1 MKYWPIAKGIA
12 FAALAL
18 AGQPGMAQDVLRP
31 FRTEDGVPVRRA
43 EPVRR
48 VPTATPLPA
57 ATPRPDL
64 PPRQTAAPTPRPI
77 PRATPLPSPEMGDPS
92 GEIRISPAGTPMT
105 PDQVQRS
112 IGDGLF
118 AKGLFDMAA
127 PEYEKYLGMY
137 PGGPDR
143 PSVLFRLGESY
154 RRMGSTNAA
163 KSSYQTL
170 LEQYNSGEFIGPAS
184 YRLAEIH
191 YSERNYQSAL
201 PYYRRAS
208 VRLADPKLVSA
219 AKFFTAR
226 CLEAA
231 GQRLEART
239 VYEDLVLT
247 PKDNP
252 FLDNSRL
259 SLAFLLRDANRTAD
273 ALKHAQAIAQSTQNP
288 ELKAQAT
295 VYSGMWLID
304 LGQNAKAEEMLKRA
318 LEMPN
323 VERWRDAALYGIIQ
337 LEYNSQKYQ
346 AVIDR
351 WTAGE
356 NEFTADVKP
365 QVMLVA
371 AKAYRALNKPAEAE
385 QLFDRILKEAPDSA
399 PAREAGYER
408 LVALYRAESPDL
420 VGEIDKYLNTTPDEK
435 KKDQVLLMKAEALF
449 KKQEFAAASGLY
461 DGLSKSRHLN
471 TEMRAE
477 ALAKL
482 AWCYQQTKKFDRA
495 AAALTS
501 LIDNFPSYKTVSAIY
516 LQRAVTWLRLNNQEA
531 AIKDFRALI
540 EKHPKAK
547 EREAAILQLAR
558 MLGQR
563 GDNTGMAE
571 TFKIYLRD
579 YPNAETNERAEA
591 SFWIGSVAFE
601 SKAYKDAIAPLRTA
615 RELNGTDYFERASVR
630 LMLCFYYLE
639 DADGLSKE
647 INTYVSGNAK
657 GQVPYE
663 VLRWLGFTCYERA
676 NGHQKEGKTD
686 LATENYR
693 GAVKHLG
700 MLMTR
705 EDAKAEDWKPFGKSA
720 LALKDYANAEK
731 AFKSLLA
738 AIKEP
743 LPRAE
748 SFNDLA
754 QAQLGAGRFQDAQ
767 SSVEEGLKQQP
778 DGSVNAE
785 LRITAGD
792 IHAAQQHWLD
802 AAKTYESVSVI
813 IDDENVTP
821 RAGEKSV
828 ACYRRA
834 GEEEVAKKLLNKLQ
848 SRYPEYFQNKRLN

>member
-1 MKYWPIAKGIA
+1 
-12 FAALAL
+12 
-18 AGQPGMAQDVLRP
+18 
-31 FRTEDGVPVRRA
+31 
-43 EPVRR
+43 
-48 VPTATPLPA
+48 
-57 ATPRPDL
+57 
-64 PPRQTAAPTPRPI
+64 
-77 PRATPLPSPEMGDPS
+77 
-92 GEIRISPAGTPMT
+92 MT

-112 IGDGLF
+112 IADGF
-118 AKGLFDMAA
+118 FVKGLFDMAA

-137 PGGPDR
+137 PTGGDR

-154 RRMGSTNAA
+154 RRMNSMNAA

-170 LEQYNSGEFIGPAS
+170 LDQFNTGEFIGPAS
-184 YRLAEIH
+184 YRLAEIY
-191 YSERNYQSAL
+191 YSERNFTAAL

-208 VRLADPKLVSA
+208 VRLAEPKLANA

-226 CLEAA
+226 CLETL

-247 PKDNP
+247 PRDNP

-295 VYSGMWLID
+295 VYSGIWLID
-304 LGQNAKAEEMLKRA
+304 LGQNAKAEEVLKRA
-318 LEMPN
+318 MNMPN
-323 VERWRDAALYGIIQ
+323 VERWRDAALFGLIQ
-337 LEYNSQKYQ
+337 LEYNSEKYQ
-346 AVIDR
+346 SVINR
-351 WTAGE
+351 WIADE
-356 NEFTADVKP
+356 NEFTAEVKP
-365 QVMLVA
+365 QVMLIA
-371 AKAYRALNKPAEAE
+371 AKAYRALNKSAEA
-385 QLFDRILKEAPDSA
+385 QALFDRILAEAPGSG

-408 LVALYRAESPDL
+408 LVAMYRADSPDL
-420 VGEIDKYLNTTPDEK
+420 LAAIETYLNSGTDEK

-449 KKQEFAAASGLY
+449 KKQDFLAASTLY
-461 DGLSKSRHLN
+461 EGIAKSRYLN
-471 TEMRAE
+471 GEMKSE

-482 AWCYQQTKKFDRA
+482 AWCFQQTNKFDRA
-495 AAALTS
+495 AASLTS
-501 LIDNFPSYKTVSAIY
+501 LIESFPTYKTLSGIY
-516 LQRAVTWLRLNNQEA
+516 LQRAVTSLRLNNQDG
-531 AIKDFRALI
+531 AIKDFRTLI
-540 EKHPKAK
+540 DKFPKAK

-563 GDNTGMAE
+563 GDNAGMAE

-579 YPNAETNERAEA
+579 YPSAEANERAEA

-601 SKAYKDAIAPLRTA
+601 GKAYKDAITPLRTA
-615 RELNGTDYFERASVR
+615 RELNKTDYFERASVR

-639 DADGLSKE
+639 DTDGLSKE
-647 INTYVSGNAK
+647 IAAYLSGNAK

-676 NGHQKEGKTD
+676 NGQQREGKAD
-686 LATENYR
+686 VASENYR

-720 LALKDYANAEK
+720 LALRDYANAEK

-738 AIKEP
+738 SIKEP

-754 QAQLGAGRFQDAQ
+754 QAQLGAGKFHDAQ
-767 SSVEEGLKQQP
+767 TSVEEGLKQQP

-792 IHAAQQHWLD
+792 IQAAQQRWLD

-828 ACYRRA
+828 ECYRRA
-834 GEEEVAKKLLNKLQ
+834 GEEETAKKLLNKLR
-848 SRYPEYFQNKRLN
+848 SRYPEYFQGKRLN

>member
-1 MKYWPIAKGIA
+1 M
-12 FAALAL
+12 
-18 AGQPGMAQDVLRP
+18 
-31 FRTEDGVPVRRA
+31 
-43 EPVRR
+43 
-48 VPTATPLPA
+48 
-57 ATPRPDL
+57 
-64 PPRQTAAPTPRPI
+64 
-77 PRATPLPSPEMGDPS
+77 PSPEMTDPS
-92 GEIRISPAGTPMT
+92 GEIRIAPSGTPMT
-105 PDQVQRS
+105 PDQIQRS
-112 IGDGLF
+112 IADGFF
-118 AKGLFDMAA
+118 AKGLFDLAA

-137 PGGPDR
+137 PGGADR
-143 PSVLFRLGESY
+143 QSVLFRLGESY
-154 RRMGSTNAA
+154 RRMGSNNAA
-163 KSSYQTL
+163 KSSYQAL
-170 LEQYNSGEFIGPAS
+170 LDQFNAGEFIGPAS
-184 YRLAEIH
+184 YRLAEIY
-191 YSERNYQSAL
+191 YSDHNHAAAL

-208 VRLADPKLVSA
+208 VRLADPKLANA

-226 CLEAA
+226 CLEAL
-231 GQRLEART
+231 GQKLEARS

-247 PKDNP
+247 QRDNP

-304 LGQNAKAEEMLKRA
+304 LGQSAKAEETLKRA
-318 LEMPN
+318 MGMQN
-323 VERWRDAALYGIIQ
+323 VERWRDAAMYGLIQ
-337 LEYNSQKYQ
+337 LEYNSEKYQ
-346 AVIDR
+346 SVINH
-351 WTAGE
+351 WIEGQK
-356 NEFTADVKP
+356 EFSPDIKP

-371 AKAYRALNKPAEAE
+371 AKAYRALNKSAEAQE
-385 QLFDRILKEAPDSA
+385 LFDRIVAEAPTSVS
-399 PAREAGYER
+399 AREAGYER
-408 LVALYRAESPDL
+408 LVALYRADSPD
-420 VGEIDKYLNTTPDEK
+420 VVTEIDKYLNAGPDEK
-435 KKDQVLLMKAEALF
+435 KRDQVMLMKAEALF
-449 KKQEFAAASGLY
+449 KKQDFAAAGAIY
-461 DGLSKSRHLN
+461 DGLAKSHYL
-471 TEMRAE
+471 TGEMKAE

-482 AWCYQQTKKFDRA
+482 GWCYQQTRKFDRA
-495 AAALTS
+495 ATALTS
-501 LIDNFPSYKTVSAIY
+501 LIDTYPTYKTLSAIY
-516 LQRAVTWLRLNNQEA
+516 LQRAVTWLRMDNQDA
-531 AIKDFRALI
+531 AIKDFRVLI
-540 EKHPKAK
+540 DRFPKAK

-563 GDNTGMAE
+563 GDNPGMAD

-601 SKAYKDAIAPLRTA
+601 GRAYKDAIVPLRTA
-615 RELNGTDYFERASVR
+615 RELNKTDYFERASVR

-639 DADGLSKE
+639 DTEGLSKE
-647 INTYVSGNAK
+647 IETYVAGNAK

-663 VLRWLGFTCYERA
+663 VLRWLGFTLFERA
-676 NGHQKEGKTD
+676 NAQHKDGKTD
-686 LATENYR
+686 VSAEYYR

-705 EDAKAEDWKPFGKSA
+705 EDAKPEDWKPFGKSA
-720 LALKDYANAEK
+720 LALKDYPNAEK
-731 AFKSLLA
+731 AFKSLLS

-754 QAQLGAGRFQDAQ
+754 QAQLGAGKFQDAQ
-767 SSVEEGLKQQP
+767 ASVEEGLKQQP

-792 IHAAQQHWLD
+792 IQAAQQRWLD

-834 GEEEVAKKLLNKLQ
+834 GEEETAKKLLNKLQ
-848 SRYPEYFQNKRLN
+848 SRYPEYFQGKRLN